1 MRALLILATWGLAT
15 AAALFLSWQTKV
27 GPVVAHVSAR
37 HGIHLGDVAAF
48 AIAWSGAGIVSLAV
62 LGAAPRRSSR

>member
-1 MRALLILATWGLAT
+1 LILVTWAVAT

-37 HGIHLGDVAAF
+37 HGVHLGDVAAF
-48 AIAWSGAGIVSLAV
+48 AIAWSWAAIVSLAL